1 MEAKDQAEKQAA
13 VQIRK
18 AEISGL
24 NEKVKKIVAVKTQ
37 QKIQEAQD
45 FNLKNLQLSVEMME
59 KEEKAQEEQRLKN
72 QELQKQLQQ

>member
-24 NEKVKKIVAVKTQ
+24 NEKVRKIVAVKTQ

-45 FNLKNLQLSVEMME
+45 FNLKNLQLAVEMME

-72 QELQKQLQQ
+72 

>member
-45 FNLKNLQLSVEMME
+45 FNLKNLQLAVEMME